1 MRGLNVLWSLLAV
14 LRYFGARWLFFL
26 FRLAAT
32 GRDSPLVA
40 LMSLTRL
47 LVLLELLELLN
58 LLYLLR
64 LLDLLTIVDCF
75 ILLLGRLF
83 LFIHFLLDLKI
94 FFLCPAALP
103 AVLPVAD
110 QEVEA
115 ECINLHARL
124 EANAKVAVVH
134 FVLVDIGV
142 QEV

>member
-14 LRYFGARWLFFL
+14 LRYFGTRWLFFL
-26 FRLAAT
+26 SRLAAT

-40 LMSLTRL
+40 FVSLMRL
-47 LVLLELLELLN
+47 LVLLELLNLLN
-58 LLYLLR
+58 LLR
-64 LLDLLTIVDCF
+64 LLGLLTIVDCF

-83 LFIHFLLDLKI
+83 LFIHFLLNLKI

>member
-1 MRGLNVLWSLLAV
+1 MLGLLA
-14 LRYFGARWLFFL
+14 L
-26 FRLAAT
+26 LA
-32 GRDSPLVA
+32 
-40 LMSLTRL
+40 
-47 LVLLELLELLN
+47 
-58 LLYLLR
+58 LLR
-64 LLDLLTIVDCF
+64 LLNLLTIVDCL

-83 LFIHFLLDLKI
+83 LFIQFLLNLKV

-115 ECINLHARL
+115 ECINFHARL

-142 QEV
+142 QEVEVASDGKKKVIVIRRQFGKFIFQHLWRSRRTLAFLSN